1 MELVCYRCYAV
12 IPCDLVYL
20 ECPYVVRYGLSVKD
34 SDSAS
39 RYADLDLAQQHDL
52 LRIIRLGK
60 NRHHRGLS
68 GLIQPVDE
76 LWFVA
81 LGNPTGSSCIGR
93 NANRLAAVRC
103 HNNTVRYINCT
114 NN

>member
-39 RYADLDLAQQHDL
+39 RYADLDLA
-52 LRIIRLGK
+52 
-60 NRHHRGLS
+60 
-68 GLIQPVDE
+68 
-76 LWFVA
+76 
-81 LGNPTGSSCIGR
+81 
-93 NANRLAAVRC
+93 
-103 HNNTVRYINCT
+103 
-114 NN
+114 